1 MNMTGIILYQFTMAI
16 QLDLIKDN
24 PYFIGLKAEELD
36 FIKKLMTEKSLDR
49 GEMVVLDGEPARAL
63 YFVVSGAVK
72 IFKTSLDGKEQI
84 LDIMRPGQSFND
96 VPVFD
101 NGLTPVSVQA
111 MSPVLLYELDKNSI
125 DTIIHKYP
133 RVASNVINVLAKR
146 VRNLVTL
153 VEDLSF
159 RTVLGRVAKILL
171 DNAADGKSPGP
182 RLTQQEMA
190 AMAGTARE
198 VVGRSLKTLEEEG
211 TIKLDRHR
219 IVITNR
225 DNLRKMSGAVE

>member
-1 MNMTGIILYQFTMAI
+1 MAI

-24 PYFIGLKAEELD
+24 PYFIGLKTEELD
-36 FIKKLMTEKSLDR
+36 YIRKLMSEKSLDR
-49 GEMVVLDGEPARAL
+49 GETIALDGEPAKAL
-63 YFVVSGAVK
+63 YFVISGAVK
-72 IFKTSLDGKEQI
+72 VFKISVDGKEQI
-84 LDIMRPGQSFND
+84 LDIIRPGQSFND
-96 VPVFD
+96 VPIFD
-101 NGLTPVSVQA
+101 NGLTPVSAQA
-111 MSPVLLYELDKNSI
+111 MSQVLLYELDKNAV

-133 RVASNVINVLAKR
+133 IVASNVITVLAKR
-146 VRNLVTL
+146 VRILVAL

-198 VVGRSLKTLEEEG
+198 VVGRSLKTMEEEG
-211 TIKLDRHR
+211 VIKMDRHR
-219 IVITNR
+219 IVIKNR
-225 DNLRKMSGAVE
+225 DSLREMAGSVG

>member
-1 MNMTGIILYQFTMAI
+1 MAV

-24 PYFIGLKAEELD
+24 PYFAGLQTEELD
-36 FIKKLMTEKSLDR
+36 FIKKLITEKSYDR
-49 GEMVVLDGEPARAL
+49 GEMIVLDGEPAQAL
-63 YFVVSGAVK
+63 YFVISGAVK
-72 IFKTSLDGKEQI
+72 IFKTSVDGKEQI
-84 LDIMRPGQSFND
+84 LDIIRPGQSFND
-96 VPVFD
+96 VSIFD
-101 NGLTPVSVQA
+101 HGLTPVSAQA
-111 MSPVLLYELDKNSI
+111 MSPLLLYEIDKNSV
-125 DTIIHKYP
+125 DTIIRRYQ
-133 RVASNVINVLAKR
+133 RVASNVIKVLAAR
-146 VRNLVTL
+146 VRNLVAL

-198 VVGRSLKTLEEEG
+198 VVGRSLKTLEEDG

-219 IVITNR
+219 IVIKNR
-225 DNLRKMSGAVE
+225 EALRRMSGGI

>member
-1 MNMTGIILYQFTMAI
+1 MAI

-24 PYFIGLKAEELD
+24 PYFIGLKTEELD
-36 FIKKLMTEKSLDR
+36 YIRKLMSEKSLYR
-49 GEMVVLDGEPARAL
+49 GETIVLDGEPAKAL
-63 YFVVSGAVK
+63 YFVISGAVK
-72 IFKTSLDGKEQI
+72 VFKISLDGKEQI
-84 LDIMRPGQSFND
+84 LDIIRPGQSFND
-96 VPVFD
+96 VPIFD
-101 NGLTPVSVQA
+101 DGLTPVSAQA
-111 MSPVLLYELDKNSI
+111 MSQVLLYELDKNSV

-133 RVASNVINVLAKR
+133 RVASNVITVLAKR
-146 VRNLVTL
+146 VRILVAL

-211 TIKLDRHR
+211 VIKLDRHR
-219 IVITNR
+219 IVIRNR
-225 DNLRKMSGAVE
+225 DSLREMAGSVG

>member
-1 MNMTGIILYQFTMAI
+1 MAV

-24 PYFIGLKAEELD
+24 PYFAGLQTEELD
-36 FIKKLMTEKSLDR
+36 FIKKLVTEKSYDR
-49 GEMVVLDGEPARAL
+49 GEMIVLDGEPAQAL
-63 YFVVSGAVK
+63 YFVISGAVK
-72 IFKTSLDGKEQI
+72 IFKTSVDGKEQI
-84 LDIMRPGQSFND
+84 LDIIRPGQSFND
-96 VPVFD
+96 VSIFD
-101 NGLTPVSVQA
+101 HGLTPVSAQA
-111 MSPVLLYELDKNSI
+111 MSPLLLYEIDKNSV
-125 DTIIHKYP
+125 DTIIRRYQ
-133 RVASNVINVLAKR
+133 RVASNVIKVLAAR
-146 VRNLVTL
+146 VRNLVAL

-198 VVGRSLKTLEEEG
+198 VVGRSLKTLEEDG

-219 IVITNR
+219 IVIKNR
-225 DNLRKMSGAVE
+225 EALRRMSGGI

>member
-1 MNMTGIILYQFTMAI
+1 MAV

-24 PYFIGLKAEELD
+24 PYFAGLQTEELD
-36 FIKKLMTEKSLDR
+36 FIKKLITEKSYDR
-49 GEMVVLDGEPARAL
+49 GEMIVLDGEPAQAL
-63 YFVVSGAVK
+63 YFVISGAVK
-72 IFKTSLDGKEQI
+72 IFKTSVDGKEQI
-84 LDIMRPGQSFND
+84 LDIIRPGQSFND
-96 VPVFD
+96 VSIFD
-101 NGLTPVSVQA
+101 HGLTPVSAQA
-111 MSPVLLYELDKNSI
+111 MSPLLLYEIDKNSV
-125 DTIIHKYP
+125 DTIIRRYP
-133 RVASNVINVLAKR
+133 RVASNVIKVLAAR
-146 VRNLVTL
+146 VRNLVAL

-198 VVGRSLKTLEEEG
+198 VVGRSLKTLEEDG

-219 IVITNR
+219 IVIKNR
-225 DNLRKMSGAVE
+225 EALRRMSGGI